1 MEFILQTS
9 MEEVARGDPK
19 VNQSSLL
26 QKLLSEWL
34 PANALHSKGIYVI
47 YVWTRNQRQEEAE
60 EGNTERDTRTG
71 NERETREWEKR
82 NWMEIDDTYTHVHHI
97 RNGY

>member
-1 MEFILQTS
+1 

-47 YVWTRNQRQEEAE
+47 YVWTRNQRQEEGE
-60 EGNTERDTRTG
+60 KGSKEYEN
-71 NERETREWEKR
+71 EKR
-82 NWMEIDDTYTHVHHI
+82 KGSKRMREKKLDGKRWYMHACTPYT
-97 RNGY
+97 

>member
-1 MEFILQTS
+1 MSLDQEDGRPRSNPSIEQASASMLIERNWFFQTS

-34 PANALHSKGIYVI
+34 QANNALHGNGIYVI
-47 YVWTRNQRQEEAE
+47 YVWT
-60 EGNTERDTRTG
+60 
-71 NERETREWEKR
+71 
-82 NWMEIDDTYTHVHHI
+82 
-97 RNGY
+97 

>member
-1 MEFILQTS
+1 MKLVLQTS

-34 PANALHSKGIYVI
+34 QATGLHAKGNYVI
-47 YVWTRNQRQEEAE
+47 YV
-60 EGNTERDTRTG
+60 
-71 NERETREWEKR
+71 
-82 NWMEIDDTYTHVHHI
+82 
-97 RNGY
+97 